1 MSPEPA
7 NPPVTPSRVIGL
19 TELFRGFAT
28 IGLLGF
34 GGVAA
39 VSRHVIVEQYRWL
52 SEKEYATVLGV
63 GQVLPGANTVN
74 AAVIIGDRF
83 QGPKGSLVGVLGLMV
98 LPILIVMALAALYN
112 RFADIPAVNVALTA
126 AGASAAGMVI
136 GTGLKMLLKIRPGIA
151 GWIIVLVAVAIIIG
165 LHWPLVHVVLLLV
178 PLALVL
184 TAWLGRK

>member
-7 NPPVTPSRVIGL
+7 NPPDTSSRVIGL
-19 TELFRGFAT
+19 AELFRGFAT
-28 IGLLGF
+28 IGMLGF

-39 VSRHVIVEQYRWL
+39 ISRHVIVEQYRWL

-63 GQVLPGANTVN
+63 GQVLPGANTVH

-83 QGPKGSLVGVLGLMV
+83 QGPKGSLVGVLGLM
-98 LPILIVMALAALYN
+98 ALAALYN
-112 RFADIPAVNVALTA
+112 RFADVPAVNIALTA

-136 GTGLKMLLKIRPGIA
+136 GTGLKMLSKIRPGLA
-151 GWIIVLVAVAIIIG
+151 GWIIVLLAVAILIG
-165 LHWPLVHVVLLLV
+165 LHWPLVRVVLLMV
-178 PLALVL
+178 PVALVL